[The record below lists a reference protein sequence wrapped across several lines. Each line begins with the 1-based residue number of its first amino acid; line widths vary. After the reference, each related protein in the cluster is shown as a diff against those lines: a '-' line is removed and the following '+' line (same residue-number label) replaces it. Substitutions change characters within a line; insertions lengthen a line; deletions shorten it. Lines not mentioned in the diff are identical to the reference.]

1 MYDLFTVLLI
11 IYSETFFFK
20 RISFFMAG
28 ACSASA
34 YLPAQTLCAV
44 RILKTLV
51 SIIKNCNERPVAFFS
66 CCLLNTIHDVNYY
79 YVLFL
84 ITKTKV
90 FLIRL
95 MDVISNRLPD
105 Y

>member
-1 MYDLFTVLLI
+1 
-11 IYSETFFFK
+11 
-20 RISFFMAG
+20 MAG

-51 SIIKNCNERPVAFFS
+51 SIIKNYSETPVGVFLSF
-66 CCLLNTIHDVNYY
+66 CLLNTIHDVNYY

-84 ITKTKV
+84 IIKTKV
-90 FLIRL
+90 FLIQL